1 MCTDFQ
7 STLEHQPSSQA
18 CSVSLNCSDG
28 ERREGRRRGGKRS
41 RALMTASGREWGR
54 MVMVLMGVMR
64 LVTMDGEGEGLA
76 RAEMGVVVEEER
88 GA

>member
-1 MCTDFQ
+1 
-7 STLEHQPSSQA
+7 
-18 CSVSLNCSDG
+18 
-28 ERREGRRRGGKRS
+28 
-41 RALMTASGREWGR
+41 MTASGREWGR

-76 RAEMGVVVEEER
+76 RAEMGVVEEEER